1 MSSFEA
7 RRRTIGGLALLA
19 AAVLTSCKVKV
30 ETPVPPE
37 FAAGI
42 SYTNYRVRSV
52 PWSIHVAR
60 VSRVR
65 HDLELHS
72 THARRAALGLETLSS
87 QVKSVPPELGTA
99 IAAVNGDFYVRERA
113 YAGDSRGLQLLEGE
127 LISAPVG
134 GVSFWMDASGLPHA
148 TNIVSLLKVTW
159 PDGTSTPF
167 GLNEQ
172 LTNHS
177 MVLYTPA
184 IGTSTH
190 TTNGLELV
198 LEPAGEGPWLPL
210 RIGTNITA
218 RVQAVRARPNSP
230 LNTNTMVLAIGPTLL
245 GRVPTVQTGAVLKI
259 STETSPD
266 LYGVKTAISGGP
278 LLVHERQRQSW
289 SQPAA
294 TSTDGTLPYAIRSM
308 RERHPRTALGWDDQY
323 YYLVEVDG
331 RQKKLSD
338 GMTLNELA
346 DFLIG
351 MGCKEAVNFDG
362 GGSAMFW
369 CNGRVVNSP
378 CDKKEREIANALVVL
393 RKPALRQ
400 EAALNASGH

>member
-1 MSSFEA
+1 MASFA
-7 RRRTIGGLALLA
+7 TQRRTFGGLALVA

-30 ETPVPPE
+30 ETTVPPE

-42 SYTNYRVRSV
+42 SYTNYRVQSV

-60 VSRVR
+60 VSRSS
-65 HDLELHS
+65 HDLEFHS
-72 THARRAALGLETLSS
+72 THARGAALGLQTLSE
-87 QVKSVPPELGTA
+87 QVKSIPPVLGTA
-99 IAAVNGDFYVRERA
+99 LAAVNGDFYVRERA
-113 YAGDSRGLQLLEGE
+113 YAGDSRGLQLREGE

-134 GVSFWMDASGLPHA
+134 GVSFWIDSSGLPRA
-148 TNIVSLLKVTW
+148 TNVLSRFKVTW

-184 IGTSTH
+184 VGQSSR

-210 RIGTNITA
+210 RIGTNFTA
-218 RVQAVRARPNSP
+218 RIQEIRAQPNTP
-230 LNTNTMVLAIGPTLL
+230 LHSNTMVLAIGPALL
-245 GRVPTVQTGAVLKI
+245 GRVPTVQTGTLLKI
-259 STETSPD
+259 STETAPD
-266 LYGVKTAISGGP
+266 LYGVTTAISGGP
-278 LLVHERQRQSW
+278 LLVHKRHRQRW
-289 SQPAA
+289 ANPAA
-294 TSTDGTLPYAIRSM
+294 TDGVLPFEFRSM
-308 RERHPRTALGWDDQY
+308 RERHPRTAFGWDDHY

-331 RQKKLSD
+331 RQKKLSA

-346 DFLIG
+346 DFLIS

-362 GGSAMFW
+362 GGSAMLW

-393 RKPALRQ
+393 RKPGLQQ
-400 EAALNASGH
+400 EAAMIGAGAGH